1 MGSIVE
7 KVDNNIVRV
16 YKAFNKMEMRVL
28 PGNVA
33 FFFVLALIPII
44 SLVVSIVSRFSIS
57 VTTVTSLVEQFFP
70 GDASRIIVN
79 AIIGKSSDSGVGIFS
94 FVILLVATNGTYAI
108 INASNTLYGI
118 RKTDVIRD
126 RVKSLILL
134 IILLLLII
142 FILVVPVFGGHILS
156 LIHNNKFYNNIL
168 IIYGILRW
176 PVTFFL
182 IYFNLK
188 LIYTIA
194 PSKSISSS
202 STTYGALFTTIIWV
216 IVTAI
221 FSYYLK
227 YFADYSRIYGNLS
240 SIIILM
246 IWIYL
251 ISYVFVMGIAINSV
265 TMEERSRNIEK

>member
-1 MGSIVE
+1 MG
-7 KVDNNIVRV
+7 KLKTKLDNNVIRV

-44 SLVVSIVSRFSIS
+44 TMVISIVSRLSIS
-57 VTTVTSLVEQFFP
+57 VSTVTSLVEQFFP
-70 GDASRIIVN
+70 GDASGIIVN
-79 AIIGKSSDSGVGIFS
+79 AILGKTFDSSVGIFS
-94 FVILLVATNGTYAI
+94 FVVMLIATNGTYAI

-118 RKTDVIRD
+118 KKSDVIRD
-126 RVKSLILL
+126 RVKAFVLL

-142 FILVVPVFGGHILS
+142 FILLVPVFGGRILS
-156 LIHNNKFYNNIL
+156 LIHNNNFNNNII
-168 IIYGILRW
+168 IIYRILKW
-176 PVTFFL
+176 PFTFFL

-194 PSKSISSS
+194 PSRSISSN
-202 STTYGALFTTIIWV
+202 STTYGALFTTIIWI

-221 FSYYLK
+221 FSGYLK
-227 YFADYSRIYGNLS
+227 YFADYSKIYGNLS

-265 TMEERSRNIEK
+265 VMEEKIKMLEK